1 MRMAERLNYLRRMP
15 PLETATF
22 GKLQPITTSM
32 QEQILTRGDSLL
44 TEGGGDAGFFMVHE
58 GELKVPPS
66 NHAYLF
72 MAWPPPRNRIRSTA
86 VRSSRRIP
94 AAKLPPETGR
104 TASDCMALCARL
116 TTHSTLCL
124 QMLRRVPAGQR
135 STARSYGKCA
145 PLVKANTLVK
155 KVPASSGLSRT
166 QAAAAAATVGGK
178 PMSFAAY
185 IPSTLEV
192 GTVFKSHW
200 LGEETLLRCTD
211 VQPWSV
217 VVSTQV
223 HSPENQL

>member
-1 MRMAERLNYLRRMP
+1 MEWSDWFGLSMALF
-15 PLETATF
+15 A
-22 GKLQPITTSM
+22 S
-32 QEQILTRGDSLL
+32 L
-44 TEGGGDAGFFMVHE
+44 TEPVQ
-58 GELKVPPS
+58 
-66 NHAYLF
+66 
-72 MAWPPPRNRIRSTA
+72 RS
-86 VRSSRRIP
+86 V
-94 AAKLPPETGR
+94 
-104 TASDCMALCARL
+104 
-116 TTHSTLCL
+116 L

-155 KVPASSGLSRT
+155 NVPTGSGLART

-200 LGEETLLRCTD
+200 LGEETLLRCAD

-223 HSPENQL
+223 WPRGNQLVRIHERGCPGYEAECAM